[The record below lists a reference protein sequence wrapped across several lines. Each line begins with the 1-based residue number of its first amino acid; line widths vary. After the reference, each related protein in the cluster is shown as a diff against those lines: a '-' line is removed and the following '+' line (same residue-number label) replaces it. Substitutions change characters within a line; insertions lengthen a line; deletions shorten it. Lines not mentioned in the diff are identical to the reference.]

1 MKKHFFT
8 GLILLLPVTITVA
21 VLFFLLDLLT
31 TPFIGD
37 METFL
42 LFIDRYLPFT
52 VSNHK
57 HLFIFSSR
65 IIVLIGLFLLVLLLG
80 FLGQRLFFNW
90 MVKKINNLF
99 LRIPLFKS
107 IYRVIHDII
116 TAIFSDRKN
125 FFEKIVLAPFPFH
138 EGKMIG
144 FVPGDAPEV
153 TQPINAAP
161 GKRLKTCFIPTAP
174 HPFSGFLL
182 LLEDSLLEKLDLNME
197 EVLKFIISCGI
208 YQPVPQDR
216 PHDK

>member
-8 GLILLLPVTITVA
+8 GLILLLPITITIG
-21 VLFFLLDLLT
+21 VLFFLLDVLT

-42 LFIDRYLPFT
+42 LFIDKYLPFT
-52 VSNHK
+52 VSDHK
-57 HLFIFSSR
+57 QLFIFCTR
-65 IIVLIGLFLLVLLLG
+65 IIVLGTLFLLVLLLG

-116 TAIFSDRKN
+116 TAIFSERTN
-125 FFEKIVLAPFPFH
+125 FFEKIVLAPFPFNG
-138 EGKMIG
+138 GKMIG
-144 FVPGDAPEV
+144 LVPGNAPEV
-153 TQPINAAP
+153 AQPPGAP
-161 GKRLKTCFIPTAP
+161 PEKRLKTCFIPTAP

-182 LLEDSLLEKLDLNME
+182 LLEDSLLEKLDLNIE

-208 YQPVPQDR
+208 YEPVLQD
-216 PHDK
+216 PPNDK